1 MLMLHPAQL
10 PSGALMAV
18 DPGEKTL
25 GIAVCD
31 AARSL
36 VTPVTTIQRVKFTPD
51 AQALLKLYD
60 ERKCAGLIVGLPL
73 HMDGGNGKR
82 AQSSRSFVTN
92 LLRLRDLP
100 VAYQDERLSTF
111 AATEA
116 LIEAGVKP
124 SARKA
129 YVDAQ
134 AAAVI
139 LEAALLRIK
148 EGAPR
153 FGGDPGDTAGGDTPL

>member
-1 MLMLHPAQL
+1 MIFLHPALL
-10 PSGALMAV
+10 PDGPLMAI
-18 DPGEKTL
+18 DPGTKTL
-25 GIAVCD
+25 GVAVCD
-31 AARSL
+31 AARTL

-51 AQALLKLYD
+51 AEALLALYD

-73 HMDGGNGKR
+73 HMDGGDGRR

-92 LLRLRDLP
+92 LLRLRDIP

-116 LIEAGVKP
+116 LLEAGIKH
-124 SARKA
+124 ADHKA
-129 YVDAQ
+129 MVDAQ

-139 LEAALLRIK
+139 LESALERIS

-153 FGGDPGDTAGGDTPL
+153 SDADGRA

>member
-1 MLMLHPAQL
+1 MLMLHPAHL
-10 PSGALMAV
+10 PDGPLMAV
-18 DPGEKTL
+18 DPGDKTL

-31 AARSL
+31 SARTT
-36 VTPVTTIQRVKFTPD
+36 VTPVTTIKRVKFTPD
-51 AQALLKLYD
+51 AEALLRLYD
-60 ERKCAGLIVGLPL
+60 ERGCKGLVVGLPL
-73 HMDGGNGKR
+73 HMDGGDGRR

-111 AATEA
+111 AATES

-124 SARKA
+124 SARKDF
-129 YVDAQ
+129 VDAQ

-139 LEAALLRIK
+139 LEAAIMRIK

-153 FGGDPGDTAGGDTPL
+153 PDGTGDARL